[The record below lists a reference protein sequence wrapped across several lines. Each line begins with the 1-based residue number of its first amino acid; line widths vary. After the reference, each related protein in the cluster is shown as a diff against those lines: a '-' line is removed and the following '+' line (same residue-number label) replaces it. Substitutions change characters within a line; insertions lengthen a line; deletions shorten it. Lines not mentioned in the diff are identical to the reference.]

1 MKDIQPIHTFLEDFK
16 RIIAEQITAIS
27 ELIKNNTIKEI
38 ADDYFKQKSSYR
50 PESFNVFKLASDRY
64 YRENFHS
71 DIIKAFLNPEE
82 GHGEGCLF
90 LYAFIDFIKKSFP
103 KISISRTNYKNVKVE
118 REAERIDIL
127 IKSEESKHC
136 IIIENKIN
144 NAYDTDR
151 QLPRYYDSMVSQGY
165 IVDAIVYIPL
175 DVNKKPDQSTWIDDD
190 AKHVSPLLCIV
201 PACDS
206 NHNLVDNWIY
216 PCSLLSKNVDCL
228 LILRQYGELIK
239 LLKINN
245 MTNILLEEFYEV
257 LISSPE
263 NLKTVLSIKD
273 LLPDL
278 PVYMADR
285 LVEKFKEKEGL
296 YRVWKYKPNFCGV
309 YFELNKVQYK
319 VDIWT
324 SEGGY
329 AIYVFG
335 QDLNSGARTLGWAE
349 EMLSLPKHKFE
360 RIDDTEYRK
369 LNSFSFYQEKEVIEC
384 VQDIISEIQECIIK
398 NE

>member
-1 MKDIQPIHTFLEDFK
+1 M
-16 RIIAEQITAIS
+16 
-27 ELIKNNTIKEI
+27 
-38 ADDYFKQKSSYR
+38 
-50 PESFNVFKLASDRY
+50 
-64 YRENFHS
+64 
-71 DIIKAFLNPEE
+71 
-82 GHGEGCLF
+82 
-90 LYAFIDFIKKSFP
+90 
-103 KISISRTNYKNVKVE
+103 
-118 REAERIDIL
+118 
-127 IKSEESKHC
+127 
-136 IIIENKIN
+136 
-144 NAYDTDR
+144 
-151 QLPRYYDSMVSQGY
+151 
-165 IVDAIVYIPL
+165 
-175 DVNKKPDQSTWIDDD
+175 
-190 AKHVSPLLCIV
+190 
-201 PACDS
+201 
-206 NHNLVDNWIY
+206 
-216 PCSLLSKNVDCL
+216 
-228 LILRQYGELIK
+228 
-239 LLKINN
+239 
-245 MTNILLEEFYEV
+245 EEFYEV

-384 VQDIISEIQECIIK
+384 VQEDIISEIQECIIK